1 MTVVKD
7 MTGPNC
13 LAPIVLPIGV
23 NRRTRFA
30 AIEHLEC
37 TKILMGILN
46 AKLHWILRDRKPAFS
61 TPTIVTTTPLRVDRV
76 ATESEIA
83 LTKFSEASNEA

>member
-1 MTVVKD
+1 MTVARRYD
-7 MTGPNC
+7 WPQ
-13 LAPIVLPIGV
+13 LFAPIVLPIGV
-23 NRRTRFA
+23 NRRTGFA

-61 TPTIVTTTPLRVDRV
+61 TPTIVRTTPRRIDRV
-76 ATESEIA
+76 ATEFEIA